1 MRCQD
6 ILDKIEARYPRKYAC
21 DWDNV
26 GLSGWKPGAGSGY
39 SLHCP
44 GRY

>member
-26 GLSGWKPGAGSGY
+26 GLLAGSREL
-39 SLHCP
+39 SLIHISEP
-44 GRY
+44 TRP

>member
-6 ILDKIEARYPRKYAC
+6 ILEKIEARYPRKYAC

-26 GLSGWKPGAGSGY
+26 GL
-39 SLHCP
+39 L
-44 GRY
+44 R